1 MQEALDTRLATVREC
16 FDAHRRPGS
25 RFIRKEDVYFDVYER
40 YLAPMRHRSIRFLEI
55 GVQHGGSLQMWKRYL
70 HPDSVVCGI
79 DINPDC
85 AKFEEPGICLFI
97 GDQANPIFLQS
108 VIDAAG
114 PFDFI
119 LDDGS
124 HIPRHQIASFEYLFR
139 KAMRPGGVY
148 MVEDCQ
154 TSYWPTYGGGLRKK
168 GSFIEYAK
176 RRSDDVNA
184 WFHIHEPVRIP
195 WGAREIASVEFAP
208 GIVTFRRGEMS
219 NPIPAMVGDLKM
231 TDLSAPFANSRYAG
245 LIATARKS
253 KTLNRIVRSNPAAW
267 ALMQR
272 FINR

>member
-1 MQEALDTRLATVREC
+1 MRQALDTRPATVRES
-16 FDAHRRPGS
+16 FDSHDRPGS

-40 YLAPMRHRSIRFLEI
+40 YLAPLSGHPIRFLEI

-70 HPDSVVCGI
+70 HPESIVCGI

-85 AKFEEPGICLFI
+85 AKFEAPGIRVFI
-97 GDQANPIFLQS
+97 GDQADAGFLQTI
-108 VIDAAG
+108 IDAAG

-139 KAMRPGGVY
+139 KAMRPGGIY

-154 TSYWPTYGGGLRKK
+154 TSYWASYGGGLRKK
-168 GSFIEYAK
+168 RSFIEYAK
-176 RRSDDVNA
+176 HRSDDVNA
-184 WFHIHEPVRIP
+184 WFHIHDPARIP
-195 WGAREIASVEFAP
+195 WGAREIASVEFTP

-219 NPIPAMVGDLKM
+219 TPIPAMVGDLKM

-253 KTLNRIVRSNPAAW
+253 RILNRIVRSNPVAW

-272 FINR
+272 FMKR